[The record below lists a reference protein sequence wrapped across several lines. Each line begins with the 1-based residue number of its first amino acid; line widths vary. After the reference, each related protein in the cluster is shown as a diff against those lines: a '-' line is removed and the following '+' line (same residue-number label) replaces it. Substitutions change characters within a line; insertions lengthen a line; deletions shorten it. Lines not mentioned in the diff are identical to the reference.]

1 MCYRCGP
8 SAVQNDGETG
18 REGEREGEGER
29 EREPWVGGLW
39 KLFRLHN
46 MQLQLSF
53 FIYFLW
59 LKMTPG
65 HMKGTQN
72 TFLLFQ
78 KLISVKNLA
87 VLITLGPFC
96 IFTWLGFHLTAPLQ
110 GPEPLWFQQS
120 KVLIEVYLWSARQQ
134 EADRIMKIWALLSDD
149 NCFQP
154 RFIHFALPAPSAGRC
169 EGRKRGRESFATA
182 HKDAIFPLAAFHH
195 PRVCSFGPVRFVWSR
210 NLAKQS
216 TFCVSFWWLSGEDRA
231 HVHRLTM
238 PHSSAYLSLSLWPP
252 LVIFYSCLC
261 FAGGLPLPFSVNS
274 NV

>member
-18 REGEREGEGER
+18 REGEREGERKR

-110 GPEPLWFQQS
+110 GPEPLWFRQS
-120 KVLIEVYLWSARQQ
+120 KVLIEVYLWSASQQ

-195 PRVCSFGPVRFVWSR
+195 PRVCSFESCEICLESKPGKTVDLLCELLMALWRGQGTC
-210 NLAKQS
+210 AQ
-216 TFCVSFWWLSGEDRA
+216 TDHASFLC
-231 HVHRLTM
+231 
-238 PHSSAYLSLSLWPP
+238 LSLSLWPP

-261 FAGGLPLPFSVNS
+261 FTGGLPLPFSVNS